1 METVVI
7 DYGSGNLR
15 SAAKALERAGRET
28 VADGAVTVTGEA
40 KALDRADRI
49 VLPGVGAFGDCAAG
63 LRALPG
69 MIEALER
76 NVRERRKP
84 FLGICVGMQLMA
96 DWGIEHGQHNGLGW
110 IPGEVRPL
118 APADPAL
125 KIPHM
130 GWNEVRPVSAG
141 AHPVLSGFTA
151 AAHAYF
157 VHSYAIICEKET
169 DVLATT
175 DYGGGFTA
183 VIGRDNVIGTQFHP
197 EKSQTAGLRL
207 LGDFLRWDGEGI

>member
-1 METVVI
+1 
-7 DYGSGNLR
+7 
-15 SAAKALERAGRET
+15 
-28 VADGAVTVTGEA
+28 
-40 KALDRADRI
+40 
-49 VLPGVGAFGDCAAG
+49 
-63 LRALPG
+63 
-69 MIEALER
+69 
-76 NVRERRKP
+76 
-84 FLGICVGMQLMA
+84 
-96 DWGIEHGQHNGLGW
+96 
-110 IPGEVRPL
+110 
-118 APADPAL
+118 
-125 KIPHM
+125 
-130 GWNEVRPVSAG
+130 VRPVSAG

-157 VHSYAIICEKET
+157 VHSYGIICEKET